1 MSNRLQYGIF
11 QLVVFITILIFIIT
25 RILCYANNADSW
37 IWIINYI
44 GMCIALINLLIQKCV
59 NLKFESHKN
68 YKSFKG
74 LTIIIVFILCSLVI
88 PLYMCQEENIAHC
101 LNDVIT
107 LCALFF
113 SLSTDIWNYILGNIA
128 DILP

>member
-1 MSNRLQYGIF
+1 MSSRLQFGIF
-11 QLVVFITILIFIIT
+11 QLIVFVTILIFIIT
-25 RILCYANNADSW
+25 RILCYATKADSW

-44 GMCIALINLLIQKCV
+44 GMCIALINLLIQKCIK
-59 NLKFESHKN
+59 LKSELHKK

-74 LTIIIVFILCSLVI
+74 LTIIIVCILCALVI
-88 PLYMCQEENIAHC
+88 PLYVWQEESISYC

-113 SLSTDIWNYILGNIA
+113 SLSTDIWNYILGIIA
-128 DILP
+128 DVLP